1 MTSTLLRLLET
12 IAAAGLLVGALLFDP
27 ISAEELEPSQVR
39 PASRM
44 RPVALEEVQWTSGFW
59 ADRFATC
66 RTKSI
71 PAMWDIMQSGRYKP
85 FLGHFLIAAGR
96 AEGDYHGAPWNDGD
110 FYKFLEGATAAW
122 AVSRD
127 PKLEQILDASIDAVA
142 AAQRADGYLHTPVLV
157 RHRNGDNSIQ
167 PFQDRADF
175 EMYNMGHLI
184 TAACVHHRVTGRDDF
199 LQVARKTADFLVEAF
214 RQPTNELARNSV
226 CPSHYMAMVEL
237 YRTTGDRR
245 YLDLARTF
253 LEMRD
258 LVTDGDDD
266 NQDRVPF
273 LEQNEAVGH
282 AVRANYLYAGA
293 TDLFLETGD
302 ERLWP
307 TLDRLWHNVVNKKM
321 YVTGAC
327 GALYDGAS
335 PDGAEE
341 QATIT
346 RIHQAYGR
354 NYQLPNATAHNE
366 TCAAIGNVLWNWRMF
381 LATGD
386 AKYIDVVELA
396 LYNAV
401 LPGVSLDGDDY
412 FYVNPL
418 RQVEPLPTP
427 LRWSRTRVPFVASY
441 CCPPNV
447 VRTIASVN
455 GYAYC
460 KSDDEITVNLYG
472 GSTYRTKWR
481 GESLKLKQ
489 ETEYPWNGRVR
500 ITVEACPPG
509 EWGIKLRVPG
519 WADSAA
525 IAVNGESIDAKAEP
539 GTFAAIRRTWKPGDV
554 VELNLPMPVVLL
566 ESHPLVEENRHHT
579 AVKRGPI
586 VYCLESPD
594 LPDGVRV
601 QDVVLRRDATY
612 NAKRRDELLGGVTVI
627 EADATARRTG
637 DWNGRLYRPLQPAK
651 AESKSIALR
660 LIPYY
665 AWSNRGASEM
675 TVWMPFE

>member
-1 MTSTLLRLLET
+1 MSVAVQRLLKGVAST
-12 IAAAGLLVGALLFDP
+12 GVFVGVLMATPAA
-27 ISAEELEPSQVR
+27 AEELAPSQNRGLRRMQPAGLDEVR
-39 PASRM
+39 
-44 RPVALEEVQWTSGFW
+44 WTDGFW

-71 PAMWDIMQSGRYKP
+71 PAMWEIMESGKYKP

-122 AVSRD
+122 AVTRD
-127 PKLEQILDASIDAVA
+127 PKLEQMIDTSIEAIA

-157 RHRNGDNSIQ
+157 RHRNGDRSIQ

-184 TAACVHHRVTGRDDF
+184 TAACVHRRVTGRDDF
-199 LQVARKTADFLVEAF
+199 LRVGRKAADFLVETF
-214 RQPTNELARNSV
+214 RHPTPELARNSV
-226 CPSHYMAMVEL
+226 CPSHYMALVDL
-237 YRTTGDRR
+237 YRTTGDHR
-245 YLDLARTF
+245 YLNLARTL

-258 LVTDGDDD
+258 LVTEGGDD

-273 LEQNEAVGH
+273 LEQREAVGH
-282 AVRANYLYAGA
+282 AVRANYLHAGA
-293 TDLFLETGD
+293 TDLFLETDD

-307 TLDRLWHNVVNKKM
+307 PLDRLWHNVVEKKM

-341 QATIT
+341 QSTIT

-386 AKYIDVVELA
+386 AKYVDVMELS

-401 LPGVSLDGDDY
+401 LPGVSLDGVDY

-418 RQVEPLPTP
+418 RQTEPPP
-427 LRWSRTRVPFVASY
+427 VQLRWSRTRVPFVTSY

-447 VRTIASVN
+447 VRTIAGVN

-460 KSDDEITVNLYG
+460 KSGDEIFVNLYG
-472 GSTYRTKWR
+472 GNTYQTKLR
-481 GESLKLKQ
+481 GESLELRQ
-489 ETEYPWNGRVR
+489 ESEYPWSGRVR
-500 ITVEACPPG
+500 IKVEACPSD
-509 EWGIKLRVPG
+509 EWGIRLRVPG
-519 WADSAA
+519 WADSAS
-525 IAVNGESIDAKAEP
+525 IEVNGAAVDGKAEP
-539 GTFAAIRRTWKPGDV
+539 GTFAVIRRAWKAGDL
-554 VELNLPMPVVLL
+554 VELNLPMPAVLL
-566 ESHPLVEENRHHT
+566 ESHPLVEENRHQA

-586 VYCLESPD
+586 IYCLESPD

-601 QDVVLRRDATY
+601 QEVLLRRDATY
-612 NAKRRDELLGGVTVI
+612 NAAHHAELLGGVTVI
-627 EADATARRTG
+627 ETDAVVRSAG
-637 DWNGRLYRPLQPAK
+637 DWNGQLYRPLQPANTK
-651 AESKSIALR
+651 PVALR

-675 TVWMPFE
+675 SVWMPVE